1 MSPEII
7 RGEVADHRADIYS
20 LGVTLFE
27 MLSGRPP
34 FMADSAM
41 TLMMMH
47 LNDPIPSL
55 RDFRQDVPQE
65 LVQILEKCL
74 AKDRSNRYQSA
85 SELSADLRRALVDTG
100 AQPVSKPETKKPQ
113 TENQTLVEPAPPK
126 PTGSQPSPQT
136 YMEPVP
142 VRKDEAQASP
152 QTYLEQ
158 TPAKET
164 GVKETGP
171 QPMPEAAGTS
181 IRSSMPAMPA
191 GLSRRPL
198 LLAGGG
204 LALIACLAVAVIG
217 GRFLLSGINAPPEP
231 TATVAA
237 TATGEVTEEPVAVV
251 LATETLTPT
260 PPPTETPSPT
270 LSPTPE
276 GPYVVITDIQ
286 VEGNFYIVDYEVQN
300 LEDTMHVHMFFDT
313 VPPEQAGSPASGP
326 WKLTWNQYGDPPFTQ
341 YGIANRPAGATQ
353 MCSLVARGNHSVIL
367 GTGNCIDLPEE

>member
-1 MSPEII
+1 
-7 RGEVADHRADIYS
+7 
-20 LGVTLFE
+20 
-27 MLSGRPP
+27 
-34 FMADSAM
+34 
-41 TLMMMH
+41 
-47 LNDPIPSL
+47 
-55 RDFRQDVPQE
+55 
-65 LVQILEKCL
+65 
-74 AKDRSNRYQSA
+74 
-85 SELSADLRRALVDTG
+85 
-100 AQPVSKPETKKPQ
+100 
-113 TENQTLVEPAPPK
+113 
-126 PTGSQPSPQT
+126 
-136 YMEPVP
+136 
-142 VRKDEAQASP
+142 
-152 QTYLEQ
+152 
-158 TPAKET
+158 
-164 GVKETGP
+164 
-171 QPMPEAAGTS
+171 
-181 IRSSMPAMPA
+181 MPAMPA